1 MVTALKISR
10 AQLAKICG
18 GDHDMIRQFETLFSA
33 VASQDTDTAA
43 VEPGIQIEAAGNLAL
58 ARIERLE
65 RAFQM
70 LELRPLSHAHSILDV
85 IGLQDAIDAIS
96 EPYST
101 TESLTNRKWIDGK
114 TIYRKVI
121 NFGALPNSTAKAV
134 AHGITGLGQI
144 VHIYGTVCD
153 GTTYVPLPASAT
165 VESWGIEL
173 SANATNVAVT
183 TGQDRS
189 LFSGYIVIEYTKA

>member
-18 GDHDMIRQFETLFSA
+18 NDHDMIRQFEALFSA
-33 VASQDTDTAA
+33 VASQDTGTAA
-43 VEPGIQIEAAGNLAL
+43 AEPEIQIEAAGNLAL

-70 LELRPLSHAHSILDV
+70 LELAPVLVEQVLPP
-85 IGLQDAIDAIS
+85 IS
-96 EPYST
+96 DSYST
-101 TESLTNRKWIDGK
+101 SEVLTNKVWIDGK
-114 TIYRKVI
+114 PIYRKVI
-121 NFGALPNSTAKAV
+121 NFGSLPNSTTKTV
-134 AHGITGLGQI
+134 AHGISGLGQI

-153 GTTYVPLPASAT
+153 GTTYIPLPAASRI
-165 VESWGIEL
+165 ESWSIEL
-173 SANATNVAVT
+173 SANATNVSIT

-189 LFSGYIVIEYTKA
+189 SLSGYIFVEYTKS